1 MSPALAESGV
11 PGALC
16 TAEDQVFP
24 TVVGQYANAA
34 VTDAVHAVAEDL
46 HSADALDD
54 AEMF

>member
-1 MSPALAESGV
+1 MAESGV

-16 TAEDQVFP
+16 SAVDQVFP